1 MVFGNQKNTLENS
14 ILLQSRVNIDII
26 TGLKSRKT
34 FLKVL
39 NGNVR
44 LVEVRQ
50 EMKRRHKYGKQT
62 GGN

>member
-1 MVFGNQKNTLENS
+1 LATREIRLNENN
-14 ILLQSRVNIDII
+14 ILLQSKVNIDI
-26 TGLKSRKT
+26 TVDLKSRKT

-44 LVEVRQ
+44 LVGVRQ